1 EGTIRKRRDN
11 SLWRITKM
19 IIRGL
24 RAAITGTVC
33 LEEYVAKL
41 KNAGHRLNEPP
52 RRRVLQ
58 MARILS

>member
-1 EGTIRKRRDN
+1 
-11 SLWRITKM
+11 M

-24 RAAITGTVC
+24 RAAITGAVP
-33 LEEYVAKL
+33 LEEYVVKL

-58 MARILS
+58 MVQFLS

>member
-1 EGTIRKRRDN
+1 
-11 SLWRITKM
+11 M

-58 MARILS
+58 MARTLS